1 MNTVAIS
8 GELRSELGKKHSK
21 AARNEGKIPCVMY
34 GGGQNIHFTVK
45 PNDIKSMVYTADF
58 KLADVTI
65 DGNTYKVILKSYTM
79 HPVTD
84 ELTHIDF
91 LQLVDGQP
99 VKVDIPVRFKGES
112 PGVKLGGK
120 LMQSLRRVTVKT
132 IPEHLVDELFLDVS
146 ELELGNAVRVR
157 EIEAPDTIQ
166 IMNDGAIPVA
176 IVEVPRSLRSAT
188 AAAEKEEVVVGEAA
202 AE

>member
-34 GGGQNIHFTVK
+34 GGEQNIHFTVT
-45 PNDIKSMVYTADF
+45 PNDIKGMVYTADF
-58 KLADVTI
+58 KLADVTV
-65 DGNTYKVILKSYTM
+65 DGNTYKAILKSYTM

-132 IPEHLVDELFLDVS
+132 LPEHLVDELFLDVS

-176 IVEVPRSLRSAT
+176 IVEVPRSLRSAAS
-188 AAAEKEEVVVGEAA
+188 AAAKEDVATPA

>member
-34 GGGQNIHFTVK
+34 GGEQNIHFTVT

-58 KLADVTI
+58 KLADVTV
-65 DGNTYKVILKSYTM
+65 DGNTYKAILKSYTM

-132 IPEHLVDELFLDVS
+132 LPEHLVDELFLDVS
-146 ELELGNAVRVR
+146 ELQLGNAVRVR

-176 IVEVPRSLRSAT
+176 IVEVPRSLRSAAS
-188 AAAEKEEVVVGEAA
+188 AAAKEDAGTPA

>member
-65 DGNTYKVILKSYTM
+65 DGNTYRVILKSYTM

-132 IPEHLVDELFLDVS
+132 LPEHLVDELFLDVS

-188 AAAEKEEVVVGEAA
+188 AAAEKEEVVVEEAA
-202 AE
+202 E

>member
-34 GGGQNIHFTVK
+34 GGEQNIHFTVT
-45 PNDIKSMVYTADF
+45 PNDVKNMVYSADF
-58 KLADVTI
+58 KLADVTVG
-65 DGNTYKVILKSYTM
+65 GNTYKAILKSYTM

-91 LQLVDGQP
+91 LQLIDGKP
-99 VKVDIPVRFKGES
+99 VKVDVPVRFKGSS

-132 IPEHLVDELFLDVS
+132 LPEHLVDELFLDVS

-176 IVEVPRSLRSAT
+176 SVEVPRSLRSAT
-188 AAAEKEEVVVGEAA
+188 AAAAKEEEEEEA
-202 AE
+202 E